1 MTDATAREWLLDLLL
16 LNDPVVQVYFS
27 RTEQGWLHLW
37 ITYQISGQQAMALSS
52 AGSVVEVVEKAK
64 SRLAELGIVVGSGPV
79 VQDAGF

>member
-16 LNDPVVQVYFS
+16 LNDPIVQVYWS

-37 ITYQISGQQAMALSS
+37 VTYQQSGQQAMALST

-64 SRLAELGIVVGSGPV
+64 VRLAELGIVVGKGEV
-79 VQDAGF
+79 AQDAGF